1 MLRSMFAAV
10 SGLRA
15 HQTMMDVVGNNIA
28 NVNTTGFKSSR
39 ATFQEALNQ
48 TLRGASGTGP
58 ATAGTNAMQIGLGS
72 QIASI
77 DGVFTQGSTQMT
89 GRTGDLAIQGEG
101 FFVVGQ
107 GNERSYTRA
116 GGFGFDESGYLA
128 TPGGARLQGWMADQA
143 TGAINTNGAITA
155 IQLPMG
161 QTIAPK
167 ATDRVELLG
176 NLPADASA
184 GDAAA
189 TPPVPADVFNTSIT
203 VYDSKGE
210 PHDIAISMTKDAAD
224 NTWSFQPSVNGTD
237 VGAAQTVTFNADGTL
252 NGPGSFTLEG
262 VDFGNGSATDQDITI
277 DLGGLVQ
284 FGGSATAEARSQ
296 TGSAMGFLRS
306 FEFGADGTVTGRFSN
321 GQTKL
326 LGMVA
331 IATFNNPAGLVRE
344 GESLFTVSANSGE
357 PIVGRPGAGD
367 AGSLAPGSLEMSNV
381 DLAQE
386 FTNLIIAQRGFQANS
401 RGITASDEL
410 LQELV
415 NLKR

>member
-28 NVNTTGFKSSR
+28 NVNTAGFKASR

-58 ATAGTNAMQIGLGS
+58 ASAGTNAMQIGLGAN
-72 QIASI
+72 IASI

-107 GNERSYTRA
+107 GAERFYTRA
-116 GGFGFDESGYLA
+116 GGFGFDENGYLA
-128 TPGGARLQGWMADQA
+128 TPDGARLQGWMADPA
-143 TGAINTNGAITA
+143 TGAINTNGSVTDIR
-155 IQLPMG
+155 LPMG
-161 QTIAPK
+161 QTLAPRW
-167 ATDRVELLG
+167 TEQVELAG
-176 NLPADASA
+176 NLPADAVT
-184 GDAAA
+184 GTPEA
-189 TPPVPADVFNTSIT
+189 TFNTSIT
-203 VYDSKGE
+203 VYDSSGN
-210 PHDIAISMTKDAAD
+210 PHDVGIEMTKTAD
-224 NTWSFQPSVNGTD
+224 NTWDVTATAGTITPP
-237 VGAAQTVTFNADGTL
+237 ATASVTFD
-252 NGPGSFTLEG
+252 PDGSFTSSTPSPFTVSG
-262 VDFGNGSATDQDITI
+262 IDFGNGSSPQDITI
-277 DLGGLVQ
+277 DLAGLVQ
-284 FGGSATAEARSQ
+284 FGGAPTAEARSQ
-296 TGSAMGFLRS
+296 DGTGMGFLRS
-306 FEFGADGTVTGRFSN
+306 FEFGSDGTVTGRFSN
-321 GQTKL
+321 GESKV
-326 LGMVA
+326 LGMVSV
-331 IATFNNPAGLVRE
+331 ATFNNPAGLVRA
-344 GESLFTVSANSGE
+344 GGSLFTVSANSGE
-357 PIVGRPGAGD
+357 PIVGAPGSGD
-367 AGSLAPGSLEMSNV
+367 AGALAPGSLEMSNV

>member
-39 ATFQEALNQ
+39 ATFQEAMAQ

-58 ATAGTNAMQIGLGS
+58 ALAGTNAMQIGLGS
-72 QIASI
+72 QVASV

-89 GRTGDLAIQGEG
+89 GRAGDLAIQGEG

-107 GNERSYTRA
+107 GAETFYTRA
-116 GGFGFDESGYLA
+116 GSFNFDESGYLA
-128 TPGGARLQGWMADQA
+128 TPTGARLRGWSAVD
-143 TGAINTNGAITA
+143 GAVNTNGPVGDIR
-155 IQLPMG
+155 LPMG
-161 QTIAPK
+161 QIIDPVRTAG
-167 ATDRVELLG
+167 ATLAG
-176 NLPADASA
+176 NLPADAA
-184 GDAAA
+184 IEDTGA
-189 TPPVPADVFNTSIT
+189 TPPVAAEAVNSSIT
-203 VYDSKGE
+203 VYDSEGNA
-210 PHDIAISMTKDAAD
+210 HDLGVTMERTAP
-224 NTWSFQPSVNGTD
+224 NTWSVEF
-237 VGAAQTVTFNADGTL
+237 AQGDSQTWSTELTFDQDGRLTSAGTFNL
-252 NGPGSFTLEG
+252 PG
-262 VDFGNGSATDQDITI
+262 VDFGNNTQVADIAI

-284 FGGSATAEARSQ
+284 FGGSPTAEFRDQ
-296 TGSAMGFLRS
+296 TGAAMGFLRG
-306 FEFGADGTVTGRFSN
+306 FEFGQDGTITGRFSN
-321 GQTKL
+321 GETQT

-331 IATFNNPAGLVRE
+331 LATFNNPGGLVRE
-344 GESLFTVSANSGE
+344 GESLFAGSPNSGE
-357 PIVGRPGAGD
+357 AIIGAPGGGD
-367 AGSLAPGSLEMSNV
+367 AGVLAPGALEMSNV

>member
-48 TLRGASGTGP
+48 TLRGAAGTGP
-58 ATAGTNAMQIGLGS
+58 ALAGTNAMQIGLGS

-107 GNERSYTRA
+107 GNEKFYTRA
-116 GGFGFDESGYLA
+116 GGFGFDENGFLA
-128 TPGGARLQGWMADQA
+128 TPGGARLQGWMADGA
-143 TGAINTNGAITA
+143 GAINSNGAVGDIR
-155 IQLPMG
+155 LPMG
-161 QTIAPK
+161 QTIAPEG
-167 ATDRVELLG
+167 TTSIELGG
-176 NLPADASA
+176 NLPADAA
-184 GDAAA
+184 VD
-189 TPPVPADVFNTSIT
+189 DVFNTSIT
-203 VYDSKGE
+203 AYDDQGK
-210 PHDIAISMTKDAAD
+210 PFDVAVRFTKTGDDAWNVEYNSDGA
-224 NTWSFQPSVNGTD
+224 TWAS
-237 VGAAQTVTFNADGTL
+237 AGTL
-252 NGPGSFTLEG
+252 AFDGDGELTTTGPLDAGG
-262 VDFGNGSATDQDITI
+262 I
-277 DLGGLVQ
+277 DLDISRLVQ
-284 FGGSATAEARSQ
+284 YGGSATAEARGQ
-296 TGSAMGFLRS
+296 DGSAMGFLRS
-306 FEFGADGTVTGRFSN
+306 FEFGADGSVTGRFSN
-321 GQTKL
+321 GETKV

-331 IATFNNPAGLVRE
+331 LATFNNPAGLVRE
-344 GESLFTVSANSGE
+344 GESLFAVSANSGE
-357 PIVGRPGAGD
+357 PILGRPGAGD
-367 AGSLAPGSLEMSNV
+367 AGTLAPGSLEMSNV